1 MQKGE
6 IRRSSG
12 AVWRERVERQERSG
26 LSVQEFCDREGV
38 SAWSLYRWKRRLR
51 TGNDPAKRVSKP
63 AGFVRGEPVPSPEA
77 FIDLGALRSEREGPG
92 WEIRLELG
100 GGVILQLARR

>member
-1 MQKGE
+1 MQ
-6 IRRSSG
+6 RSKARGGG
-12 AVWRERVERQERSG
+12 AELWRERVVRQRRSG

-38 SAWSLYRWKRRLR
+38 SAWSLYRWKRRVR